1 MDEFESIEMK
11 NNFFDY
17 TTNVLMILAILYFI
31 PIVLKSIY
39 GSWDLFLNMKK
50 ESSISNNVR
59 VMSSLEFNQQI
70 QNFLKD
76 PEVKIIVVKN
86 DDNAD

>member
-1 MDEFESIEMK
+1 MK

-39 GSWDLFLNMKK
+39 GSWDSFLNMKK
-50 ESSISNNVR
+50 ESLISNNVR

>member
-1 MDEFESIEMK
+1 MK

-39 GSWDLFLNMKK
+39 GSWDSFLNMKK
-50 ESSISNNVR
+50 ESSSNVR
-59 VMSSLEFNQQI
+59 VMSSLEFNEQI

-86 DDNAD
+86 DDHTD